1 MRRDRMLLGG
11 ILGLALM
18 CGTVAVAQRPVE
30 DVNARRH
37 PNLAEAQRLTRD
49 AWEKIS
55 AAQVANEWDMK
66 GHAAKA
72 KELLDKANQELK
84 LAAEAANKEHR

>member
-1 MRRDRMLLGG
+1 MLLGG

-18 CGTVAVAQRPVE
+18 CGTVALAQRPVE
-30 DVNARRH
+30 DINARRH

>member
-18 CGTVAVAQRPVE
+18 CGTVALAQRPVE
-30 DVNARRH
+30 DINARRH

>member
-18 CGTVAVAQRPVE
+18 CGTVALAQRPVE
-30 DVNARRH
+30 DINARRH
-37 PNLAEAQRLTRD
+37 PNLAEAQRLARD